1 MFIVSWG
8 FGEISLL
15 FTRKQQH
22 LGRVWLAGDGAYVS
36 HPFRRWDGR
45 DTGWYYSLI
54 FFFFFFPALR
64 GESRLLAFVA
74 RVGVALTG
82 VIGILGTGGRRCMV
96 IIHVQT
102 FDIVCFWNSRLSLR
116 RHIVYFLLSKQ
127 FAIWQP
133 CLASARVSPVDL
145 SLFELPVPVLSAANR
160 S

>member
-22 LGRVWLAGDGAYVS
+22 LGRVWLAGDGAHVS

-45 DTGWYYSLI
+45 DTGWYYPLI
-54 FFFFFFPALR
+54 LFFFFFPALR

-116 RHIVYFLLSKQ
+116 RHIIYLLLSNS
-127 FAIWQP
+127 
-133 CLASARVSPVDL
+133 LLSGSPVCV
-145 SLFELPVPVLSAANR
+145 SESVPG
-160 S
+160 